1 MQKPIIA
8 AVLALSLAA
17 SGCASTGGGGPSA
30 GLGGKP
36 RSAAA
41 ASLRQQQVEYQRIQE
56 GVMTGAVIGALLGA
70 GLGLA
75 AGGKNR
81 GEAAALGGLIG
92 AGVGGAAGGA
102 YAQNVN
108 QQTREVAAQKE
119 GLQKVIEQA
128 GRSVSQAQRL
138 NATATSLANEEQSR
152 ISSLTTQ
159 LRAGKITAA
168 TYRAEISDA
177 RDNIRILE
185 NARDQIDADIGV
197 LQRASQQR
205 GGAETVGR
213 ANQLRA
219 EKARLEGQLTRLRST
234 YDRIPSEVG
243 GV

>member
-1 MQKPIIA
+1 MKTRAFA
-8 AVLALSLAA
+8 AVLAVSMAV
-17 SGCASTGGGGPSA
+17 SGCAGTGGPSA

-56 GVMTGAVIGALLGA
+56 GVMTGAVIGALIGA
-70 GLGLA
+70 GIGLA

-81 GEAAALGGLIG
+81 GEAAALGGLLG

-108 QQTREVAAQKE
+108 EQTREIAAQKE
-119 GLQKVIEQA
+119 GLKKVIDQA
-128 GRSVSQAQRL
+128 DRSIAQARRL
-138 NATATSLANEEQSR
+138 NATASTVADEEHARINSLN
-152 ISSLTTQ
+152 TQ

-168 TYRAEISDA
+168 AYRAEIVDS
-177 RDNIRILE
+177 RENIRILE
-185 NARDQIDADIGV
+185 NARDQIDGDIAV
-197 LQRASQQR
+197 LQKASQQQ
-205 GGAETVGR
+205 GGGEAAGR

-219 EKARLEGQLTRLRST
+219 EKAQLEGKLHRLRST
-234 YDRIPSEVG
+234 YDRVPSEVG